1 MVFLSALGGCKK
13 ESEPTG
19 LYTLEEMIP
28 VVKDM
33 QIGYAGVDVTVALQ
47 EEKEKK
53 YDELNLLILER
64 HKMDKDRF
72 FRTFQWFERH
82 PDMMDKMYS
91 QIIDELTQDLDG
103 LQKEIS
109 NRPVQTM
116 PNNNN
121 NGQPQP
127 TN

>member
-1 MVFLSALGGCKK
+1 M
-13 ESEPTG
+13 
-19 LYTLEEMIP
+19 EEMIP

-91 QIIDELTQDLDG
+91 QIIDELTRDLDG
-103 LQKEIS
+103 LQKEFS
-109 NRPVQTM
+109 NRPVQPM